1 MDRVGANA
9 GAGWRH
15 EAQMLARCAEHA
27 NIVSLHEVIEDAHY
41 VYIIMEECE
50 GVSHTPGLTL
60 QDCVDSESWAAL
72 WCLPCKL
79 QRGE

>member
-1 MDRVGANA
+1 MMIVGRVGASA

-41 VYIIMEECE
+41 VYIVMEECE
-50 GVSHTPGLTL
+50 GAPRRHLLLTRP
-60 QDCVDSESWAAL
+60 
-72 WCLPCKL
+72 PCN
-79 QRGE
+79 